1 MAHKKISKLKK
12 EINEMKEEI
21 GNFNKGSG
29 IEDKLDRL
37 LLEMVRSRESERS
50 NFPREPSPQPP
61 PYNIFYPPMPYPPQA
76 HTQPH

>member
-1 MAHKKISKLKK
+1 
-12 EINEMKEEI
+12 MKEEI
-21 GNFNKGSG
+21 GNYNKGSA

-50 NFPREPSPQPP
+50 NYPPTPQPP